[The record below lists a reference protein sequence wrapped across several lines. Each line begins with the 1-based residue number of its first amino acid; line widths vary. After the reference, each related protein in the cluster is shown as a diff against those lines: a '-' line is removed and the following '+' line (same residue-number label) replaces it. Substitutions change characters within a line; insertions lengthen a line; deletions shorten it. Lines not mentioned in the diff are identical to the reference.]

1 MSQREW
7 TSEDYIMMVR
17 RRWPIMLVLA
27 VVGGLAA
34 YGVSRLLPNR
44 YTSQAVVLVQQ
55 GTREKPGPI
64 LGAALAPLAPL
75 ASAVEAH

>member
-1 MSQREW
+1 VRHWLKLGDFSGADLTW
-7 TSEDYIMMVR
+7 SVPLSEIVADD
-17 RRWPIMLVLA
+17 
-27 VVGGLAA
+27 
-34 YGVSRLLPNR
+34 SDE
-44 YTSQAVVLVQQ
+44 AVVLVQQ